1 LIRRQRVNVPRQIA
15 QPFFRP
21 YTAAGFRELRRT
33 APAFIL
39 ELLRDPR
46 MDPAPPH
53 IKEISMNAS
62 RHNGGS
68 RAPGL
73 LIGGMVAGAIGLA
86 LSAGNPSAAASAT
99 KDEGPAAGAYGQY
112 GMPTSDTGLGSSA
125 TGGSSHRS
133 SAGTGNP
140 SSSGQ
145 YGSGM
150 EGSAS
155 LPPNV
160 ASGWKIRVCSE
171 KTKAD
176 QINFR
181 FSMADKAKSGAKGTA
196 GAEGTGYGGSSNP
209 AKDSSVNAALS
220 DQTIS
225 WTRGEATEIKAPN
238 DLRDA
243 DRIRLEA
250 TPSQKDKKSSIC
262 VLYND
267 HVAKKLNFDDREV
280 STIKS
285 TDNGE
290 CGC

>member
-1 LIRRQRVNVPRQIA
+1 MKARQRKGA
-15 QPFFRP
+15 
-21 YTAAGFRELRRT
+21 
-33 APAFIL
+33 
-39 ELLRDPR
+39 
-46 MDPAPPH
+46 
-53 IKEISMNAS
+53 
-62 RHNGGS
+62 S

-73 LIGGMVAGAIGLA
+73 LIGGMVAGALGLA
-86 LSAGNPSAAASAT
+86 LSAGSPSSVSTSPKLPGSAT
-99 KDEGPAAGAYGQY
+99 DSASSQY
-112 GMPTSDTGLGSSA
+112 GLPSDPSVGPSA
-125 TGGSSHRS
+125 TGRTSDKS

-140 SSSGQ
+140 ASSGK

-150 EGSAS
+150 EGSAA

-181 FSMADKAKSGAKGTA
+181 FSLADKNAKAGAKGTA
-196 GAEGTGYGGSSNP
+196 GAEGTGYGGSSDPASDNAVNP
-209 AKDSSVNAALS
+209 ALS
-220 DQTIS
+220 DQTVS
-225 WTRGEATEIKAPN
+225 WSRGEATEIKAPG

-243 DRIRLEA
+243 DKIRLEA
-250 TPSQKDKKSSIC
+250 TPSQKDRKSSIC
-262 VLYND
+262 VIYND